1 MVQVNVTLTE
11 TIKKLLDE
19 KKYSTLRDILTTM
32 MPFDI
37 AAVFRE
43 LQDEKT
49 PILFRILPK
58 ELAAETF
65 VEMDEETQEFLI
77 HGFSD
82 SELKEIVDELFVD
95 DAVDLIEE
103 MPANV
108 VKRILRQADKQTR
121 REINEL
127 LKYPEDSAGSIM
139 TTEFISLRPDMTAEM
154 AIKRIRRTGVDK
166 ETIYTCYVNDDNNKL
181 IGITTVKDLLLAEDD
196 RPVRELMEENVISVH
211 TLADQEEVATLFSN
225 YDFLALP
232 VVDNEQRIVGIV
244 TIDDAID
251 VIREEATED
260 IEKMAA
266 VLPSDKPYMRTSVWG
281 IYKKRVPWLLVLML
295 SATFTSTIISSFDG
309 MLASV
314 IILSSF
320 IPMITGS
327 GGNAGSQAS
336 VSVIRALSLGE
347 IEFKSMFKVLWKE
360 LRVALLCGVTLAAAN
375 FIKLLLFDLRGHENG
390 VLIALVV
397 SLTLV
402 GTIVMA
408 KIVGSSLPLLS
419 SKIGL
424 DPAVMANPLIST
436 VCDSLSLL
444 IYCGVASL
452 MLVLSGPFRRIAF
465 SAAGYGRVYR
475 PFFCFPIKRPQ
486 IKNLQKNFR

>member
-1 MVQVNVTLTE
+1 MEQVNVTLTE
-11 TIKKLLDE
+11 TIKLLLDD
-19 KKYSTLRDILTTM
+19 KKFSTLRDILITM
-32 MPFDI
+32 KPFDI
-37 AAVFRE
+37 AAVFE
-43 LQDEKT
+43 NLQDEKM

-65 VEMDEETQEFLI
+65 VEMDDETQEFLI

-82 SELKEIVDELFVD
+82 SELKEVVDELFVD

-108 VKRILRQADKQTR
+108 VKRILRQADKDMRKQ
-121 REINEL
+121 INEL

-139 TTEFISLRPDMTAEM
+139 TTEFIVLRPDMTAEM

-166 ETIYTCYVNDDNNKL
+166 ETIYTCYVTDANNKL

-196 RPVRELMEENVISVH
+196 ELVKSIMEENVISVT
-211 TLADQEEVATLFSN
+211 TLADQEQVAQMFSN
-225 YDFLALP
+225 YNFLALP
-232 VVDNEQRIVGIV
+232 VVDNENRLVGIV

-251 VIREEATED
+251 VIQEEATED

-266 VLPSDKPYMRTSVWG
+266 VLPSDKPYMKTSVFG
-281 IYKKRVPWLLVLML
+281 LYKKRAPWLLILML
-295 SATFTSTIISSFDG
+295 SATFTSAIISSFEAV
-309 MLASV
+309 LANV
-314 IILSSF
+314 LILSSF

-347 IEFKSMFKVLWKE
+347 IHFRSIFLVLWKE
-360 LRVALLCGVTLAAAN
+360 FRVSILCGITLAAAN
-375 FIKLLLFDLRGHENG
+375 FVKLLLFDLNGQENAFM
-390 VLIALVV
+390 IALVI
-397 SLTLV
+397 SLTLA
-402 GTIVMA
+402 GTIIMA
-408 KIVGSSLPLLS
+408 KLVGSSLPLLA
-419 SKIGL
+419 SKVGF

-444 IYCGVASL
+444 IYFGVAKL
-452 MLVLSGPFRRIAF
+452 ILHL
-465 SAAGYGRVYR
+465 
-475 PFFCFPIKRPQ
+475 
-486 IKNLQKNFR
+486 

>member
-1 MVQVNVTLTE
+1 MEQVNVTLTE
-11 TIKKLLDE
+11 TIRVLLE
-19 KKYSTLRDILTTM
+19 ERKFNTLRDILTTM
-32 MPFDI
+32 KPYDI
-37 AAVFRE
+37 AAIFEE

-49 PILFRILPK
+49 PILFRIMPK

-65 VEMDEETQEFLI
+65 VEMDDETQEFLI
-77 HGFSD
+77 HGLSD
-82 SELKEIVDELFVD
+82 SELKEVVDELFVD

-108 VKRILRQADKQTR
+108 VKRILRQADKDMRKQ
-121 REINEL
+121 INEL

-139 TTEFISLRPDMTAEM
+139 TTEFIVLRPDMTAEM

-166 ETIYTCYVNDDNNKL
+166 ETIYTCYVTDNNNKL
-181 IGITTVKDLLLAEDD
+181 IGISTVKDLLLADD
-196 RPVRELMEENVISVH
+196 DDLVKDLMEENVISVN
-211 TLADQEEVATLFSN
+211 TLDDQEQVAQMFSN
-225 YDFLALP
+225 YNFLALP
-232 VVDNEQRIVGIV
+232 VVDNENRLVGIV

-251 VIREEATED
+251 VIQEEATED

-281 IYKKRVPWLLVLML
+281 IYRKRIPWLLVLML
-295 SATFTSTIISSFDG
+295 SATFTSAIISSFEG
-309 MLASV
+309 ALASV
-314 IILSSF
+314 IVLSSF

-360 LRVALLCGVTLAAAN
+360 LRVSILCGATLAAAN
-375 FIKLLLFDLRGHENG
+375 FIKLMIFDLNG
-390 VLIALVV
+390 NPNAFVIALVV
-397 SLTLV
+397 SLTLL
-402 GTIVMA
+402 GTIMMS
-408 KIVGSSLPLLS
+408 KIVGSSLPLLA
-419 SKIGL
+419 SKIGF

-444 IYCGVASL
+444 IYFG
-452 MLVLSGPFRRIAF
+452 IAT
-465 SAAGYGRVYR
+465 S
-475 PFFCFPIKRPQ
+475 ILN
-486 IKNLQKNFR
+486 I

>member
-1 MVQVNVTLTE
+1 MEQVNVTLTE
-11 TIKKLLDE
+11 TIKVLLDD
-19 KKYSTLRDILTTM
+19 KKFSTLRDILVTM
-32 MPFDI
+32 KPYDI
-37 AAVFRE
+37 AAIFE
-43 LQDEKT
+43 NLQDEKM

-65 VEMDEETQEFLI
+65 VEMDDETQEFLI

-82 SELKEIVDELFVD
+82 SELKEVVDELFVD

-108 VKRILRQADKQTR
+108 VKRILRQADKDMRKQ
-121 REINEL
+121 INEL

-139 TTEFISLRPDMTAEM
+139 TTEFIVLRPDMTAEM

-166 ETIYTCYVNDDNNKL
+166 ETIYTCYVTDANNKL

-196 RPVRELMEENVISVH
+196 ELVKSIMEENVISVT
-211 TLADQEEVATLFSN
+211 TLADQEQVAQMFSN
-225 YDFLALP
+225 YNFLALP
-232 VVDNEQRIVGIV
+232 VVDNENRLVGIV

-251 VIREEATED
+251 VIQEEAPED

-266 VLPSDKPYMRTSVWG
+266 VLPSDKPYMKTSVFG
-281 IYKKRVPWLLVLML
+281 LYKKRAPWLLILML
-295 SATFTSTIISSFDG
+295 SATFTSAIISSFEAV
-309 MLASV
+309 LANV
-314 IILSSF
+314 LILSSF

-327 GGNAGSQAS
+327 GGNAGSQSS

-347 IEFKSMFKVLWKE
+347 IQFKSIFLVLWKE
-360 LRVALLCGVTLAAAN
+360 FRVSILCGITLAAAN
-375 FIKLLLFDLRGHENG
+375 FVKLLLFDLHGQENAFM
-390 VLIALVV
+390 IALVI

-402 GTIVMA
+402 GTIIMA
-408 KIVGSSLPLLS
+408 KLVGSSLPLLA
-419 SKIGL
+419 SKVGF

-444 IYCGVASL
+444 IYFGVAKL
-452 MLVLSGPFRRIAF
+452 ILHL
-465 SAAGYGRVYR
+465 
-475 PFFCFPIKRPQ
+475 
-486 IKNLQKNFR
+486 

>member
-1 MVQVNVTLTE
+1 MIQVNVTLTE
-11 TIKKLLDE
+11 TIKVLLEE

-32 MPFDI
+32 KPFDI
-37 AAVFRE
+37 AAVFEE

-65 VEMDEETQEFLI
+65 VEMDEDTQEFLI

-82 SELKEIVDELFVD
+82 NELKEVVDELFVD

-108 VKRILRQADKQTR
+108 VKRILRQADKETR
-121 REINEL
+121 RQINEL

-166 ETIYTCYVNDDNNKL
+166 ETIYTCYVNDDYNRL
-181 IGITTVKDLLLAEDD
+181 IGITTVKDLLLADD
-196 RPVRELMEENVISVH
+196 DDLVKDMMEENVISVH
-211 TLADQEEVATLFSN
+211 TLDDQEMVARIFSD

-281 IYKKRVPWLLVLML
+281 IYTKRVPWLLVLML
-295 SATFTSTIISSFDG
+295 SATFTSTIISAFDG

-360 LRVALLCGVTLAAAN
+360 LRVAALCGLTLAAAN
-375 FIKLLLFDLRGHENG
+375 FVKLMVFDLRGNENA
-390 VLIALVV
+390 VVIALVV

-402 GTIVMA
+402 GTIIMA

-444 IYCGVASL
+444 IYFGVASTL
-452 MLVLSGPFRRIAF
+452 LEL
-465 SAAGYGRVYR
+465 
-475 PFFCFPIKRPQ
+475 
-486 IKNLQKNFR
+486 

>member
-1 MVQVNVTLTE
+1 MEQVNVTLTE
-11 TIKKLLDE
+11 TIKVLLDD
-19 KKYSTLRDILTTM
+19 KKFSTLRDILVTM
-32 MPFDI
+32 KPYDI
-37 AAVFRE
+37 AAIFE
-43 LQDEKT
+43 NLQDEKM

-65 VEMDEETQEFLI
+65 VEMDDETQEFLI

-82 SELKEIVDELFVD
+82 SELKEVVDELFVD

-108 VKRILRQADKQTR
+108 VKRILRQADKDMRKQ
-121 REINEL
+121 INEL

-139 TTEFISLRPDMTAEM
+139 TTEFIVLRPDMTAEM

-166 ETIYTCYVNDDNNKL
+166 ETIYTCYVTDANNKL

-196 RPVRELMEENVISVH
+196 ELVKSIMEENVISVT
-211 TLADQEEVATLFSN
+211 TLADQEQVAQMFSN
-225 YDFLALP
+225 YNFLALP
-232 VVDNEQRIVGIV
+232 VVDNENRLVGIV

-251 VIREEATED
+251 VIQEEATED

-266 VLPSDKPYMRTSVWG
+266 VLPSDKPYMKTSIFG
-281 IYKKRVPWLLVLML
+281 LYKKRVPWLLILML
-295 SATFTSTIISSFDG
+295 SATFTSAIISSFEAV
-309 MLASV
+309 LANV
-314 IILSSF
+314 LILSSF

-327 GGNAGSQAS
+327 GGNAGSQSS

-347 IEFKSMFKVLWKE
+347 IQFKSIFLVLWKE
-360 LRVALLCGVTLAAAN
+360 FRVSILCGITLAAAN
-375 FIKLLLFDLRGHENG
+375 FVKLLLFDLHGQENAFM
-390 VLIALVV
+390 IALVI

-402 GTIVMA
+402 GTIIMA
-408 KIVGSSLPLLS
+408 KLVGSSLPLLA
-419 SKIGL
+419 SKVGF

-444 IYCGVASL
+444 IYFGVAKL
-452 MLVLSGPFRRIAF
+452 ILHL
-465 SAAGYGRVYR
+465 
-475 PFFCFPIKRPQ
+475 
-486 IKNLQKNFR
+486 

>member
-1 MVQVNVTLTE
+1 MEQVNVTLVE
-11 TIKKLLDE
+11 TIKVLLDD
-19 KKYSTLRDILTTM
+19 KKFSTLRDILITM
-32 MPFDI
+32 KPFDI
-37 AAVFRE
+37 AAVFE
-43 LQDEKT
+43 NLQDEKM

-65 VEMDEETQEFLI
+65 VEMDDETQEFLI

-82 SELKEIVDELFVD
+82 SELKEVVDELFVD

-108 VKRILRQADKQTR
+108 VKRILRQADKDMRKQ
-121 REINEL
+121 INEL

-139 TTEFISLRPDMTAEM
+139 TTEFIVLRPDMTAEM

-166 ETIYTCYVNDDNNKL
+166 ETIYTCYVTDANNKL

-196 RPVRELMEENVISVH
+196 ELVKSIMEENVISVT
-211 TLADQEEVATLFSN
+211 TLADQEQVAQMFSN
-225 YDFLALP
+225 YNFLALP
-232 VVDNEQRIVGIV
+232 VVDNENRLVGIV

-251 VIREEATED
+251 VIQEEATED

-266 VLPSDKPYMRTSVWG
+266 VLPSDKPYMKTSVFG
-281 IYKKRVPWLLVLML
+281 LYKKRAPWLLILML
-295 SATFTSTIISSFDG
+295 SATFTSAIISSFEAV
-309 MLASV
+309 LANV
-314 IILSSF
+314 LILSSF

-347 IEFKSMFKVLWKE
+347 IHFKSIFLVLWKE
-360 LRVALLCGVTLAAAN
+360 FRVSILCGITLAAAN
-375 FIKLLLFDLRGHENG
+375 FVKLLLFDLNGQENAFM
-390 VLIALVV
+390 IALVI

-402 GTIVMA
+402 GTIIMA
-408 KIVGSSLPLLS
+408 KLVGSSLPLLA
-419 SKIGL
+419 SKVGF

-444 IYCGVASL
+444 IYFGVAKL
-452 MLVLSGPFRRIAF
+452 I
-465 SAAGYGRVYR
+465 
-475 PFFCFPIKRPQ
+475 
-486 IKNLQKNFR
+486 LQL

>member
-1 MVQVNVTLTE
+1 MVQVNVTLTQ
-11 TIKKLLDE
+11 TIKKLLEE
-19 KKYSTLRDILTTM
+19 KKYSTLRDVLTTM
-32 MPFDI
+32 MPYDI
-37 AAVFRE
+37 AAVFEE
-43 LQDEKT
+43 LQDEKM

-82 SELKEIVDELFVD
+82 SELKEVVDELFVD

-108 VKRILRQADKQTR
+108 VKRILRTADKDMR
-121 REINEL
+121 KEINEL

-139 TTEFISLRPDMTAEM
+139 TTEFILLRPDMTAEM

-166 ETIYTCYVNDDNNKL
+166 ETIYTCYVNDENNKL
-181 IGITTVKDLLLAEDD
+181 IGITTVKDLLLANDD
-196 RPVRELMEENVISVH
+196 DYVRDLMEENVISVH
-211 TLADQEEVATLFSN
+211 TLDDQEQVAQMFSN

-232 VVDNEQRIVGIV
+232 VVDKEQRIVGIV

-251 VIREEATED
+251 VIQEEATED

-266 VLPSDKPYMRTSVWG
+266 VLPSDKPYMKTGVFG
-281 IYKKRVPWLLVLML
+281 IYRKRVPWLLILML
-295 SATFTSTIISSFDG
+295 SATFTSTIIKSFEG
-309 MLASV
+309 VLETV
-314 IILSSF
+314 LILSTF

-360 LRVALLCGVTLAAAN
+360 LRVAILCGLTLAAAN
-375 FIKLLLFDLRGHENG
+375 FFKLMFFDLRNYDGKGEP

-397 SLTLV
+397 SLTIF

-408 KIVGSSLPLLS
+408 KIVGSSLPLLAK
-419 SKIGL
+419 KIGF

-444 IYCGVASL
+444 IYFAVAL
-452 MLVLSGPFRRIAF
+452 LVLPNVLA
-465 SAAGYGRVYR
+465 V
-475 PFFCFPIKRPQ
+475 
-486 IKNLQKNFR
+486 

>member
-1 MVQVNVTLTE
+1 MEQVNVTLTE
-11 TIKKLLDE
+11 TIRVLLEDKKFN
-19 KKYSTLRDILTTM
+19 TLRDILVTM
-32 MPFDI
+32 KPYDI
-37 AAVFRE
+37 AAVFE
-43 LQDEKT
+43 NLQDEKM

-65 VEMDEETQEFLI
+65 VEMDDETQAFLI

-82 SELKEIVDELFVD
+82 SELKEVVDELFVD

-108 VKRILRQADKQTR
+108 VKRILRQADKDMRKQ
-121 REINEL
+121 INEL

-139 TTEFISLRPDMTAEM
+139 TTEFIVLRPDMTAEM

-166 ETIYTCYVNDDNNKL
+166 ETIYTCYVTDANNKL

-196 RPVRELMEENVISVH
+196 ELVKSIMEENVISVT
-211 TLADQEEVATLFSN
+211 TLADQEQVAQMFSN
-225 YDFLALP
+225 YNFLALP
-232 VVDNEQRIVGIV
+232 VVDNENRLVGIV

-251 VIREEATED
+251 VIQEEATED

-266 VLPSDKPYMRTSVWG
+266 VLPSDKPYMKTSVFG
-281 IYKKRVPWLLVLML
+281 LYRKRAPWLLILML
-295 SATFTSTIISSFDG
+295 SATFTSAIISSFEAV
-309 MLASV
+309 LANV
-314 IILSSF
+314 LILSSF

-347 IEFKSMFKVLWKE
+347 IQFKSIFLVLWKE
-360 LRVALLCGVTLAAAN
+360 FRVSILCGITLAAAN
-375 FIKLLLFDLRGHENG
+375 FIKLMIFDLNGQENA
-390 VLIALVV
+390 LMIALVI

-402 GTIVMA
+402 GTIIMA
-408 KIVGSSLPLLS
+408 KLVGSSLPLLA
-419 SKIGL
+419 SKVGF

-444 IYCGVASL
+444 IYFAVAKA
-452 MLVLSGPFRRIAF
+452 VL
-465 SAAGYGRVYR
+465 
-475 PFFCFPIKRPQ
+475 Q
-486 IKNLQKNFR
+486 L

>member
-1 MVQVNVTLTE
+1 MEQVNVTLIE
-11 TIKKLLDE
+11 TIKVLLDD
-19 KKYSTLRDILTTM
+19 KKFSTLRDILITM
-32 MPFDI
+32 KPFDI
-37 AAVFRE
+37 AAVFE
-43 LQDEKT
+43 NLQDEKM

-65 VEMDEETQEFLI
+65 VEMDDETQEFLI

-82 SELKEIVDELFVD
+82 SELKEVVDVLFVD

-108 VKRILRQADKQTR
+108 VKRILRQADKDMRKQ
-121 REINEL
+121 INEL

-139 TTEFISLRPDMTAEM
+139 TTEFIVLRPDMTAEM

-166 ETIYTCYVNDDNNKL
+166 ETIYTCYVTDANNKL

-196 RPVRELMEENVISVH
+196 ELVKSIMEENVISVT
-211 TLADQEEVATLFSN
+211 TLADQEQVAQMFSN
-225 YDFLALP
+225 YNFLALP
-232 VVDNEQRIVGIV
+232 VVDNENRLVGIV

-251 VIREEATED
+251 VIQEEATED

-266 VLPSDKPYMRTSVWG
+266 VLPSDKPYMKTSVFG
-281 IYKKRVPWLLVLML
+281 LYKKRAPWLLILML
-295 SATFTSTIISSFDG
+295 SATFTSAIISSFEAV
-309 MLASV
+309 LANV
-314 IILSSF
+314 LILSSF

-347 IEFKSMFKVLWKE
+347 IHFKSIFLVLWKE
-360 LRVALLCGVTLAAAN
+360 FRVSILCGITLAAAN
-375 FIKLLLFDLRGHENG
+375 FVKLLLFDLNGQENAFM
-390 VLIALVV
+390 IALVI

-402 GTIVMA
+402 GTIIMA
-408 KIVGSSLPLLS
+408 KLVGSSLPLLA
-419 SKIGL
+419 SKVGF

-444 IYCGVASL
+444 IYFGVAKL
-452 MLVLSGPFRRIAF
+452 I
-465 SAAGYGRVYR
+465 
-475 PFFCFPIKRPQ
+475 
-486 IKNLQKNFR
+486 LQL

>member
-1 MVQVNVTLTE
+1 MEQVKVTLTE
-11 TIKKLLDE
+11 TIKVLLEE
-19 KKYSTLRDILTTM
+19 KKFSTLRDILTTM
-32 MPFDI
+32 MPYDI
-37 AAVFRE
+37 AAVFEE

-65 VEMDEETQEFLI
+65 VEMDDETQEFLI

-108 VKRILRQADKQTR
+108 VKRILRQADKDMRKQ
-121 REINEL
+121 INEL

-196 RPVRELMEENVISVH
+196 APVKDLMEENVISVH
-211 TLADQEEVATLFSN
+211 TLDDQEEVAQMFSN
-225 YDFLALP
+225 YNFLALP
-232 VVDNEQRIVGIV
+232 VVDKEGRIVGIV

-251 VIREEATED
+251 VIQEEATED

-266 VLPSDKPYMRTSVWG
+266 VLPSDKPYMKTSVWG

-295 SATFTSTIISSFDG
+295 SATFTSTIISSFEG
-309 MLASV
+309 ILASV

-347 IEFKSMFKVLWKE
+347 IEFKSMFTVLWKE
-360 LRVALLCGVTLAAAN
+360 LRVSFFCGLTLAVAN
-375 FIKLLLFDLRGHENG
+375 FVKLMIFDLRGVENS
-390 VLIALVV
+390 LFIALVV
-397 SLTLV
+397 SLTIL
-402 GTIVMA
+402 GTIMMS
-408 KIVGSSLPLLS
+408 KIVGSSLPLIA
-419 SKIGL
+419 SKIGF

-444 IYCGVASL
+444 IYFGVAKA
-452 MLVLSGPFRRIAF
+452 VLR
-465 SAAGYGRVYR
+465 
-475 PFFCFPIKRPQ
+475 
-486 IKNLQKNFR
+486 L

>member
-1 MVQVNVTLTE
+1 MVQLNVTLTE
-11 TIKKLLDE
+11 TIKVLLDE
-19 KKYSTLRDILTTM
+19 KKYGTLRDILVTM
-32 MPFDI
+32 KPYDI
-37 AAVFRE
+37 AAVFEE

-65 VEMDEETQEFLI
+65 VEMDDETQEFLI

-82 SELKEIVDELFVD
+82 SELKEVVDELFLD

-108 VKRILRQADKQTR
+108 VKRILRQADKDMRKQ
-121 REINEL
+121 INEL

-139 TTEFISLRPDMTAEM
+139 TTEFIVLRPEMTAEM

-166 ETIYTCYVNDDNNKL
+166 ETIYTCYVCDDNNKL
-181 IGITTVKDLLLAEDD
+181 IGISTVKDLLLAEDED
-196 RPVRELMEENVISVH
+196 VVRDMMEENVISVH
-211 TLADQEEVATLFSN
+211 TLDDQEQVAQMFSN
-225 YDFLALP
+225 YNFLALP
-232 VVDNEQRIVGIV
+232 VVDNEKRLVGIV

-251 VIREEATED
+251 VIQEEATED

-266 VLPSDKPYMRTSVWG
+266 VLPSDKPYMRTGVFG
-281 IYKKRVPWLLVLML
+281 LYRKRVPWLLILML

-309 MLASV
+309 ILAQI

-347 IEFKSMFKVLWKE
+347 IEFKNMFGVIWKE
-360 LRVALLCGVTLAAAN
+360 IRVAVLCGLTLAVAN
-375 FIKLLLFDLRGHENG
+375 FFKLLFFDLRSYTGTG
-390 VLIALVV
+390 DPVQIALVV
-397 SLTLV
+397 SATLV
-402 GTIVMA
+402 GTIIMA
-408 KIVGSSLPLLS
+408 KIVGSGLPLLA
-419 SKIGL
+419 SKVGF

-444 IYCGVASL
+444 IYFAVAK
-452 MLVLSGPFRRIAF
+452 VLLP
-465 SAAGYGRVYR
+465 
-475 PFFCFPIKRPQ
+475 
-486 IKNLQKNFR
+486 L

>member
-1 MVQVNVTLTE
+1 MEQVNVTLTE
-11 TIKKLLDE
+11 TIRVLLE
-19 KKYSTLRDILTTM
+19 ERKFNTLRDILTTM
-32 MPFDI
+32 KPYDI
-37 AAVFRE
+37 AAIFEE

-65 VEMDEETQEFLI
+65 VEMDDETQEFLI
-77 HGFSD
+77 HGLSD
-82 SELKEIVDELFVD
+82 SELKEVVDELFVD

-108 VKRILRQADKQTR
+108 VKRILRQADKDMRKQ
-121 REINEL
+121 INEL

-139 TTEFISLRPDMTAEM
+139 TTEFIVLRPDMTAEM

-166 ETIYTCYVNDDNNKL
+166 ETIYTCYVTDNNNKL
-181 IGITTVKDLLLAEDD
+181 IGISTVKDLLLADD
-196 RPVRELMEENVISVH
+196 DDIVKDLMEENVISVN
-211 TLADQEEVATLFSN
+211 TLDDQEQVAQMFSN
-225 YDFLALP
+225 YNFLALP
-232 VVDNEQRIVGIV
+232 VVDNENRLVGIV

-251 VIREEATED
+251 VIQEEATED

-281 IYKKRVPWLLVLML
+281 IYRKRIPWLLVLML
-295 SATFTSTIISSFDG
+295 SATFTSAIISSFEG
-309 MLASV
+309 ALASV
-314 IILSSF
+314 IVLSSF

-360 LRVALLCGVTLAAAN
+360 LRVSILCGATLAAAN
-375 FIKLLLFDLRGHENG
+375 FIKLMIFDLNG
-390 VLIALVV
+390 NPNAFVIALVV
-397 SLTLV
+397 SLTLL
-402 GTIVMA
+402 GTIMMS
-408 KIVGSSLPLLS
+408 KLVGSSLPLLA
-419 SKIGL
+419 SKIGF

-444 IYCGVASL
+444 IYFG
-452 MLVLSGPFRRIAF
+452 IAT
-465 SAAGYGRVYR
+465 S
-475 PFFCFPIKRPQ
+475 ILN
-486 IKNLQKNFR
+486 I

>member
-1 MVQVNVTLTE
+1 MIQVNVTLTE
-11 TIKKLLDE
+11 TIRVLLEE

-32 MPFDI
+32 KPYDI
-37 AAVFRE
+37 AAVFEE
-43 LQDEKT
+43 LQDEKL

-65 VEMDEETQEFLI
+65 VEMDEDTQQFLI

-82 SELKEIVDELFVD
+82 SELKEVVDELFVD

-108 VKRILRQADKQTR
+108 VKRILRQADKETR
-121 REINEL
+121 RQINEL

-166 ETIYTCYVNDDNNKL
+166 ETIYTCYVNDDNNRL
-181 IGITTVKDLLLAEDD
+181 IGITTVKDLLLAEADD
-196 RPVRELMEENVISVH
+196 LVRDMMEENVISVH
-211 TLADQEEVATLFSN
+211 TLADQEEVAQMFSN

-232 VVDNEQRIVGIV
+232 VVDNEMRIVGIV

-251 VIREEATED
+251 VIQEETTED

-281 IYKKRVPWLLVLML
+281 IYKKRVPWLLILML
-295 SATFTSTIISSFDG
+295 SATFTSTIISSFDS

-347 IEFKSMFKVLWKE
+347 IEFKSMFTVLWKE
-360 LRVALLCGVTLAAAN
+360 LRVAVLCGLTLAAAN
-375 FIKLLLFDLRGHENG
+375 FIKLMLFDLRGHDNAF
-390 VLIALVV
+390 VIALVV

-444 IYCGVASL
+444 IYFGVAS
-452 MLVLSGPFRRIAF
+452 MLLHLS
-465 SAAGYGRVYR
+465 
-475 PFFCFPIKRPQ
+475 
-486 IKNLQKNFR
+486 

>member
-1 MVQVNVTLTE
+1 MMVQVNVTLTE
-11 TIKKLLDE
+11 TIKVLLDE
-19 KKYSTLRDILTTM
+19 KKYGTLRDILVTM
-32 MPFDI
+32 KPFDI
-37 AAVFRE
+37 AAVFEE

-65 VEMDEETQEFLI
+65 VEMDDETQEFLI

-82 SELKEIVDELFVD
+82 SELKEVVDELFVD

-108 VKRILRQADKQTR
+108 VKRILRQADKDMRKQ
-121 REINEL
+121 INEL

-139 TTEFISLRPDMTAEM
+139 TTEFIVLRPDMTAEM

-166 ETIYTCYVNDDNNKL
+166 ETIYTCYVNDENNKL
-181 IGITTVKDLLLAEDD
+181 IGITTVKDLLLSEDD
-196 RPVRELMEENVISVH
+196 TPVKDMMEENVISVH
-211 TLADQEEVATLFSN
+211 TLDDQEQVAQMFSN
-225 YDFLALP
+225 YNFLALP
-232 VVDNEQRIVGIV
+232 VVDNEMRLVGIV

-251 VIREEATED
+251 VIQEEAKEKK
-260 IEKMAA
+260 EKMAA
-266 VLPSDKPYMRTSVWG
+266 VLPSDKPYMRTGVFG
-281 IYKKRVPWLLVLML
+281 IYRKRAPWLLILML

-309 MLASV
+309 ILAQI

-347 IEFKSMFKVLWKE
+347 IEFKNTLAVLWKE
-360 LRVALLCGVTLAAAN
+360 VRVAVLCGLTLAVAN
-375 FIKLLLFDLRGHENG
+375 FFKLLFFDLRGYTG
-390 VLIALVV
+390 AGSPIQIAFVV
-397 SLTLV
+397 SATLV
-402 GTIVMA
+402 GTIIMA
-408 KIVGSSLPLLS
+408 KIVGSSLPILA
-419 SKIGL
+419 SKIGF

-444 IYCGVASL
+444 IYFAVAK
-452 MLVLSGPFRRIAF
+452 MLLP
-465 SAAGYGRVYR
+465 
-475 PFFCFPIKRPQ
+475 
-486 IKNLQKNFR
+486 L

>member
-1 MVQVNVTLTE
+1 MEQVNVTLTE
-11 TIKKLLDE
+11 TIKVLLDD
-19 KKYSTLRDILTTM
+19 KKFSTLRDILITM
-32 MPFDI
+32 KPFDI
-37 AAVFRE
+37 AAVFE
-43 LQDEKT
+43 NLQDEKM

-65 VEMDEETQEFLI
+65 VEMDDETQEFLI

-82 SELKEIVDELFVD
+82 SELKEVVDELFVD

-108 VKRILRQADKQTR
+108 VKRILRQADKDMRKQ
-121 REINEL
+121 INEL

-139 TTEFISLRPDMTAEM
+139 TTEFIVLRPDMTAEM

-166 ETIYTCYVNDDNNKL
+166 ETIYICYVTDANNKL
-181 IGITTVKDLLLAEDD
+181 IGITTVKDLLLVEDD
-196 RPVRELMEENVISVH
+196 ELVKSIMEENVISVT
-211 TLADQEEVATLFSN
+211 TLADQEQVAQMFSN
-225 YDFLALP
+225 YNFLALP
-232 VVDNEQRIVGIV
+232 VVDNENRLVGIV

-251 VIREEATED
+251 VIQEEATED

-266 VLPSDKPYMRTSVWG
+266 VLPSDKPYMKTSVFG
-281 IYKKRVPWLLVLML
+281 LYKKRAPWLLILML
-295 SATFTSTIISSFDG
+295 SATFTSAIISSFEAV
-309 MLASV
+309 LANV
-314 IILSSF
+314 LILSSF

-347 IEFKSMFKVLWKE
+347 IHFRSIFHVLWKE
-360 LRVALLCGVTLAAAN
+360 FRVSILCGITLAAAN
-375 FIKLLLFDLRGHENG
+375 FVKLLLFDLNGQENAFM
-390 VLIALVV
+390 IALVI

-402 GTIVMA
+402 GTIIMA
-408 KIVGSSLPLLS
+408 KLVGSSLPLLA
-419 SKIGL
+419 SKVGF

-444 IYCGVASL
+444 IYFGVAKL
-452 MLVLSGPFRRIAF
+452 ILHL
-465 SAAGYGRVYR
+465 
-475 PFFCFPIKRPQ
+475 
-486 IKNLQKNFR
+486 

>member
-1 MVQVNVTLTE
+1 MVKVNVTLTQ
-11 TIKKLLDE
+11 TIKKLLEE
-19 KKYSTLRDILTTM
+19 KKFATLRDILITM
-32 MPFDI
+32 MPYDI
-37 AAVFRE
+37 AAVFEE
-43 LQDEKT
+43 LQDEKM
-49 PILFRILPK
+49 PILFRLLPK

-65 VEMDEETQEFLI
+65 VEMDEDTQEFLI

-82 SELKEIVDELFVD
+82 SELKEVVDELFLD

-108 VKRILRQADKQTR
+108 VKRILRTADKDMRKQ
-121 REINEL
+121 INEL

-166 ETIYTCYVNDDNNKL
+166 ETIYTCYVNDENNKL
-181 IGITTVKDLLLAEDD
+181 IGITTVKDLLLANDD
-196 RPVRELMEENVISVH
+196 DEVRDMMEENVIAVH
-211 TLADQEEVATLFSN
+211 TLDDQEQVAQMFSN

-251 VIREEATED
+251 VIQEEATED

-266 VLPSDKPYMRTSVWG
+266 VLPSDRPYMKTGVFG
-281 IYKKRVPWLLVLML
+281 IYGKRVPWLLVLML
-295 SATFTSTIISSFDG
+295 SATFTSTIISSFDDV
-309 MLASV
+309 LSKI

-347 IEFKSMFKVLWKE
+347 IEFKSMFRVLWKE
-360 LRVALLCGVTLAAAN
+360 LRVALLCGLTLAAAN
-375 FIKLLLFDLRGHENG
+375 FIKLLVFDLRDYHGEG
-390 VLIALVV
+390 SPVQIALVV
-397 SLTLV
+397 SLTIL

-408 KIVGSSLPLLS
+408 KIVGSSLPLLAK
-419 SKIGL
+419 KIGF

-444 IYCGVASL
+444 IYFAVAL
-452 MLVLSGPFRRIAF
+452 TVMPALF
-465 SAAGYGRVYR
+465 
-475 PFFCFPIKRPQ
+475 
-486 IKNLQKNFR
+486 

>member
-1 MVQVNVTLTE
+1 MMEQTNAIITE
-11 TIKKLLDE
+11 TIRALLEE
-19 KKYSTLRDILTTM
+19 KKFSTLKDILVTM
-32 MPFDI
+32 KPFDI
-37 AAVFRE
+37 ATIFEE
-43 LQDEKT
+43 LQEEKM

-65 VEMDEETQEFLI
+65 VEMDDDTQEFLI

-82 SELKEIVDELFVD
+82 SELKEVVDELFVD

-108 VKRILRQADKQTR
+108 VKRILRQADRDMRKQ
-121 REINEL
+121 INEL

-139 TTEFISLRPDMTAEM
+139 TTEFIVLRPDMTAEM

-166 ETIYTCYVNDDNNKL
+166 ETIYTCYVNDNNNKL
-181 IGITTVKDLLLAEDD
+181 IGITTVKDLLLSDEDSI
-196 RPVRELMEENVISVH
+196 VRDIMEDNVISVT
-211 TLADQEEVATLFSN
+211 TLDDQEHVAQIFSN

-232 VVDNEQRIVGIV
+232 VVDNENRLVGIV

-251 VIREEATED
+251 VIQEEATED

-266 VLPSDKPYMRTSVWG
+266 VLPSDKPYMKTSAWG
-281 IYKKRVPWLLVLML
+281 IYKKRIPWLLVLML
-295 SATFTSTIISSFDG
+295 SATFTSAIISSFEG
-309 MLASV
+309 ALASV

-327 GGNAGSQAS
+327 GGNAGSQAA

-347 IEFKSMFKVLWKE
+347 VEFKSMFKVLWKE
-360 LRVALLCGVTLAAAN
+360 LRVSILCGVTLATAN
-375 FIKLLLFDLRGHENG
+375 FIKLMIFDLNGRENG
-390 VLIALVV
+390 IWIALVV

-402 GTIVMA
+402 GTIIMA
-408 KIVGSSLPLLS
+408 KIVGSSLPLLA
-419 SKIGL
+419 SKIGF

-444 IYCGVASL
+444 IYFAVATSIL
-452 MLVLSGPFRRIAF
+452 HL
-465 SAAGYGRVYR
+465 
-475 PFFCFPIKRPQ
+475 
-486 IKNLQKNFR
+486 

>member
-1 MVQVNVTLTE
+1 MEQVNVTLTE
-11 TIKKLLDE
+11 TIKLLLDD
-19 KKYSTLRDILTTM
+19 KKFSTLRDILITM
-32 MPFDI
+32 KPFDI
-37 AAVFRE
+37 AAVFE
-43 LQDEKT
+43 NLQDEKM

-65 VEMDEETQEFLI
+65 VEMDDETQEFLI

-82 SELKEIVDELFVD
+82 SELKEVVDELFVD

-108 VKRILRQADKQTR
+108 VKRILRQADKDMRKQ
-121 REINEL
+121 INEL

-139 TTEFISLRPDMTAEM
+139 TTEFIVLRPDMTAEM

-166 ETIYTCYVNDDNNKL
+166 ETIYTCYVTDANNKL

-196 RPVRELMEENVISVH
+196 ELVKSIMEENVISVT
-211 TLADQEEVATLFSN
+211 TLADQEQVAQMFSN
-225 YDFLALP
+225 YNFLALP
-232 VVDNEQRIVGIV
+232 VVDNENRLVGIV

-251 VIREEATED
+251 VIQEEATED

-266 VLPSDKPYMRTSVWG
+266 VLPSDKPYMKTSVFG
-281 IYKKRVPWLLVLML
+281 LYRKRAPWLLILML
-295 SATFTSTIISSFDG
+295 SATFTSAIISSFEAV
-309 MLASV
+309 LANV
-314 IILSSF
+314 LILSSF

-347 IEFKSMFKVLWKE
+347 IHFRSIFLVLWKE
-360 LRVALLCGVTLAAAN
+360 FRVSILCGITLAAAN
-375 FIKLLLFDLRGHENG
+375 FVKLLLFDLNGQENAFM
-390 VLIALVV
+390 IALVI

-402 GTIVMA
+402 GTIIMA
-408 KIVGSSLPLLS
+408 KLVGSSLPLLA
-419 SKIGL
+419 SKVGFV
-424 DPAVMANPLIST
+424 PAVMANPLIST

-444 IYCGVASL
+444 IYFGVAKL
-452 MLVLSGPFRRIAF
+452 ILHL
-465 SAAGYGRVYR
+465 
-475 PFFCFPIKRPQ
+475 
-486 IKNLQKNFR
+486 

>member
-1 MVQVNVTLTE
+1 MIQVNVTLTE
-11 TIKKLLDE
+11 TIKVLLDE

-32 MPFDI
+32 KPFDI
-37 AAVFRE
+37 AAVFEE

-82 SELKEIVDELFVD
+82 NELKEVVDELFVD

-108 VKRILRQADKQTR
+108 VKRILRQADKETR
-121 REINEL
+121 RQINEL

-166 ETIYTCYVNDDNNKL
+166 ETIYTCYVNDDFNRL

-196 RPVRELMEENVISVH
+196 DLVKDMMEENVISVH
-211 TLADQEEVATLFSN
+211 TLDDQEEVAKIFSD

-295 SATFTSTIISSFDG
+295 SATFTSTIISAFDG

-347 IEFKSMFKVLWKE
+347 VEFKSMFKVLWKE
-360 LRVALLCGVTLAAAN
+360 LRVAALCGLTLAAAN
-375 FIKLLLFDLRGHENG
+375 FIKLMVFDLRGNDNA
-390 VLIALVV
+390 VVIALVV

-402 GTIVMA
+402 GTIIMA

-444 IYCGVASL
+444 IYFGVAS
-452 MLVLSGPFRRIAF
+452 MLLE
-465 SAAGYGRVYR
+465 
-475 PFFCFPIKRPQ
+475 
-486 IKNLQKNFR
+486 L

>member
-1 MVQVNVTLTE
+1 MEQVNVPLTE
-11 TIKKLLDE
+11 TIKVLLDD
-19 KKYSTLRDILTTM
+19 KKFSTLRDILITM
-32 MPFDI
+32 KPFDI
-37 AAVFRE
+37 AAVFE
-43 LQDEKT
+43 NLQDEKM

-65 VEMDEETQEFLI
+65 VEMDDETQEFLI

-82 SELKEIVDELFVD
+82 SELKEVVDELFVD

-108 VKRILRQADKQTR
+108 VKRILRQADKDMRKQ
-121 REINEL
+121 INEL

-139 TTEFISLRPDMTAEM
+139 TTEFIVLRPDMTAEM

-166 ETIYTCYVNDDNNKL
+166 ETIYTCYVTDANNKL

-196 RPVRELMEENVISVH
+196 ELVKSIMEENVISVT
-211 TLADQEEVATLFSN
+211 TLADQEQVAQMFSN
-225 YDFLALP
+225 YNFLALP
-232 VVDNEQRIVGIV
+232 VVDNENRLVGIV

-251 VIREEATED
+251 VIQEEATED

-266 VLPSDKPYMRTSVWG
+266 VLPSDKPYMKTSVFG
-281 IYKKRVPWLLVLML
+281 LYKKRAPWLLILML
-295 SATFTSTIISSFDG
+295 SATFTSAIISSFEAV
-309 MLASV
+309 LANV
-314 IILSSF
+314 LILSSF

-347 IEFKSMFKVLWKE
+347 IHFRSIFLVLWKE
-360 LRVALLCGVTLAAAN
+360 FRVSILCGITLAAAN
-375 FIKLLLFDLRGHENG
+375 FVKLLLFDLNGQENAFM
-390 VLIALVV
+390 IALVI

-402 GTIVMA
+402 GTIIMA
-408 KIVGSSLPLLS
+408 KLVGSSLPLLA
-419 SKIGL
+419 SKVGF

-444 IYCGVASL
+444 IYFGVAKL
-452 MLVLSGPFRRIAF
+452 ILHL
-465 SAAGYGRVYR
+465 
-475 PFFCFPIKRPQ
+475 
-486 IKNLQKNFR
+486 